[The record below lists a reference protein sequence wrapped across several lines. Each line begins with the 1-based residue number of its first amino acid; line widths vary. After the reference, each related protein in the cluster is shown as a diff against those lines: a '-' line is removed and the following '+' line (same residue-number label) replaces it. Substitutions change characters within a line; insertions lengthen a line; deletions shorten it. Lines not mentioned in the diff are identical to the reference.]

1 MSYASSWILLQL
13 IIIPQPQ
20 PHYGFLAL
28 NKHRRMV
35 FEEKVRVGF
44 WKRIVAHIHLLMTVK
59 RKHVTVKHMSY
70 KNSSETILI
79 RTDDSQTKGVS
90 SVE

>member
-20 PHYGFLAL
+20 PYYDLLAL

-35 FEEKVRVGF
+35 VEEKMRVWL
-44 WKRIVAHIHLLMTVK
+44 WK
-59 RKHVTVKHMSY
+59 
-70 KNSSETILI
+70 LI
-79 RTDDSQTKGVS
+79 SITHTFTDDGQRETCNCQTHELQTHAKRANINKDR
-90 SVE
+90 

>member
-20 PHYGFLAL
+20 PHYGLLAL

-35 FEEKVRVGF
+35 VEGKSESRGC
-44 WKRIVAHIHLLMTVK
+44 WKLI
-59 RKHVTVKHMSY
+59 
-70 KNSSETILI
+70 SSAFRGGNQKEAFKCQTHALQ
-79 RTDDSQTKGVS
+79 TQASQENKY
-90 SVE
+90 